1 MNPADLALTICP
13 GPTPEAA
20 TVLWATGWSTFILE
34 HISSGLHLP
43 ARFQHWPLDAHTGL
57 SVLWSF
63 PPSLQPSLLP
73 PPSQLPFLPPSFPSF
88 FLLNFLFLFPP
99 SSLLSHFPLPLIPCS
114 FLLPSLPSLSSH
126 LGFPIR
132 PSCLVH
138 SLYVSS
144 PVWPP
149 EVGGGTEEGV
159 ASPA

>member
-1 MNPADLALTICP
+1 MSPADLALTICP
-13 GPTPEAA
+13 GPTQEAA

-34 HISSGLHLP
+34 HISSGLHPP

-57 SVLWSF
+57 FVLWSF
-63 PPSLQPSLLP
+63 PPSLQPSFLP
-73 PPSQLPFLPPSFPSF
+73 PPSQLPFLPPSSSSSLPSS
-88 FLLNFLFLFPP
+88 LPPP
-99 SSLLSHFPLPLIPCS
+99 SSLTSLSPS
-114 FLLPSLPSLSSH
+114 FLALSYFPPFPFSPRIFGLP
-126 LGFPIR
+126 IC